1 MADDIEESTTTAM
14 AGCLRGAIGF
24 SASVMIA
31 VTSGI
36 GIGINYGTGT
46 GILAGLVILL
56 ALVAVSV
63 HLMNNAKNIT
73 VLDCILPIPIGA
85 VSAFLFAPISLA
97 EASVFSALTCMGASL
112 LLTIMLFLYKSKRIY
127 VGWLVIPFIVFIYE
141 LLPIELPTDLDNL
154 LCMGGDGINFVIANV
169 FRPDNN
175 KLLK

>member
-1 MADDIEESTTTAM
+1 MSDEIETSTTTAM
-14 AGCLRGAIGF
+14 AGCLRGTIGF
-24 SASVMIA
+24 SASIMIA

-46 GILAGLVILL
+46 GILSGLVILL
-56 ALVAVSV
+56 ALIAVSV
-63 HLMNNAKNIT
+63 HLMNTAKNLT

-97 EASVFSALTCMGASL
+97 GGSIFSALTCMGASL

-127 VGWLVIPFIVFIYE
+127 AGWLVIPFLVFIYE

-154 LCMGGDGINFVIANV
+154 LCLGGNGVNFMIANV
-169 FRPDNN
+169 FRPDN